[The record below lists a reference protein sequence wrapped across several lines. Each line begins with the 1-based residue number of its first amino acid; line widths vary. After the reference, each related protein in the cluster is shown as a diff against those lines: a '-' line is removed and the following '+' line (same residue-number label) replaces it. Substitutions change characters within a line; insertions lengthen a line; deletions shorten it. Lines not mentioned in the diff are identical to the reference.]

1 MTTRAARGEG
11 APATKND
18 QTALQKGLAASR
30 HVLDNGTVVISK
42 EAPTVP
48 AVTIQVGVKAG
59 SIYDANT
66 LVGLSHLASRVL
78 DRGTQGKT
86 TDQIA
91 DALDE
96 RGVSLTV
103 GANRHVMTVS
113 CTCLS
118 EDFEAMLELVGEIV
132 MQPAFPDR
140 EIDTRAGEVLNA
152 IRQDEDN
159 PAAMAMQA
167 LFAMLY
173 PNQHPYGRP
182 SKGSVDSV
190 SRIERKDLI
199 AFHDA
204 RFAPSATTVVIVG
217 DVARERA
224 VAAGERVFGPWRNSA
239 AADITLSHPPA
250 DRSRQERVI
259 SMMNKAQA
267 DIGYGFTTIVRSDPR
282 YYAYTLMNNA
292 LGQYGIGGRLGDSI
306 RERQGMAYYV
316 FSSFDAN
323 VVEGPLIVRAGVNPA
338 NVDRAIG
345 SIDDEMRRMAADGMT
360 AEELADCKQYLIG
373 SIPRLLETN
382 GAIAT
387 FLQTAEFFG
396 LGLDHDL
403 RLPSL
408 LDAVTLEDVNAAA
421 RQMLDVSNAS
431 IVIAGPYEKPQAAR
445 GGRGPQRGCRV
456 GVPDGAPQAKRR
468 GAERG
473 APATKP
479 R

>member
-1 MTTRAARGEG
+1 MTTMF
-11 APATKND
+11 
-18 QTALQKGLAASR
+18 QKGLAASR
-30 HVLDNGTVVISK
+30 TVLDNGTVIISK
-42 EAPTVP
+42 EAHTVP
-48 AVTIQVGVKAG
+48 AVTINLGVKAG
-59 SIYDANT
+59 SIYDENA

-78 DRGTQGKT
+78 DRGTRQRSS
-86 TDQIA
+86 DQIA
-91 DALDE
+91 EVFDE
-96 RGVSLTV
+96 RGVSLSV

-118 EDFEAMLELVGEIV
+118 EDFEAMLDLIGEIV
-132 MQPAFPDR
+132 MEPSFPDQ
-140 EIDTRAGEVLNA
+140 EIETRRGEVLNA

-159 PAAMAMQA
+159 PAAMAMQR

-173 PNQHPYGRP
+173 PDEHPYGRP
-182 SKGSVDSV
+182 SKGTVDSV
-190 SRIERKDLI
+190 SRITRQNLI
-199 AFHDA
+199 DFHDA
-204 RFAPSATTVVIVG
+204 RFAPAATTAIVVG
-217 DVARERA
+217 DIDREMAVTAARR
-224 VAAGERVFGPWRNSA
+224 VFGSWRKDVPGERVLP
-239 AADITLSHPPA
+239 HPPA
-250 DRSRQERVI
+250 HPSREERII
-259 SMMNKAQA
+259 SMMNKVQV
-267 DIGYGFTTIVRSDPR
+267 DIAYGFTTIVRSDPR

-338 NVDRAIG
+338 NVERAVS
-345 SIDDEMRRMAADGMT
+345 SIDDEMRRMASEGLT
-360 AEELADCKQYLIG
+360 AGELADCKQYLIG

-421 RQMLDVSNAS
+421 REALDRDRAT
-431 IVIAGPYEKPQAAR
+431 IVIAGPYEPRAAR
-445 GGRGPQRGCRV
+445 
-456 GVPDGAPQAKRR
+456 
-468 GAERG
+468 
-473 APATKP
+473 
-479 R
+479 

>member
-1 MTTRAARGEG
+1 MTTRTARDAG
-11 APATKND
+11 
-18 QTALQKGLAASR
+18 ALQANKGLAASR
-30 HVLDNGTVVISK
+30 HVLDNGAVIISK
-42 EAPTVP
+42 EAPTVS
-48 AVTIQVGVKAG
+48 AVTIHVGVKAG
-59 SIYDANT
+59 SIYDSNT

-78 DRGTQGKT
+78 DRGTDHRT
-86 TDQIA
+86 PDQISE
-91 DALDE
+91 ALDE

-103 GANRHVMTVS
+103 GANRHVMNVS

-140 EIDTRAGEVLNA
+140 EIETRKGEVVSA

-159 PAAMAMQA
+159 PAAMAMQK
-167 LFAMLY
+167 LFMMLY

-190 SRIERKDLI
+190 GRIERRDLVE
-199 AFHDA
+199 FHDA
-204 RFAPSATTVVIVG
+204 RFAPSATTAVIVG
-217 DVARERA
+217 DVEHGRA
-224 VAAGERVFGPWRNSA
+224 LSAAERVFGSWRKSA
-239 AADITLSHPPA
+239 APDIPLPHPPA
-250 DRSRQERVI
+250 DRPRQELVI

-282 YYAYTLMNNA
+282 YYAFTLMNNA

-323 VVEGPLIVRAGVNPA
+323 VIEGPLIVRAGVNPA

-345 SIDDEMRRMAADGMT
+345 SIDEEMRRMASEGVT
-360 AEELADCKQYLIG
+360 TEELADCQQYLIG

-382 GAIAT
+382 GAIAR

-396 LGLDHDL
+396 LGLDHDV
-403 RLPSL
+403 RLPAL

-421 RQMLDVSNAS
+421 RQTLDVDRAA
-431 IVIAGPYEKPQAAR
+431 IVVAGPY
-445 GGRGPQRGCRV
+445 QR
-456 GVPDGAPQAKRR
+456 
-468 GAERG
+468 
-473 APATKP
+473 
-479 R
+479 